1 MFLLLPICF
10 LKYTMS
16 NEFIHIDFKFLFNNF
31 VLNASSFIFK
41 YQ

>member
-10 LKYTMS
+10 LKYTML
-16 NEFIHIDFKFLFNNF
+16 NKFIHDFKFLFNNF
-31 VLNASSFIFK
+31 VLNASSFFFK